1 MNAIIFRRAGV
12 LALAGI
18 ALCALP
24 VLADDAAIQA
34 RVESRLRK
42 AGLDR
47 ELDVRPAVKDGAVT
61 LDGAVT
67 TVAARNAAEKAARK
81 ESKTVFNRLRVVPE
95 LPRSDA
101 EIRKDA
107 EKAIL
112 RYVHYD
118 VFDSVGLGVQDGVV
132 TLAGSVYQ
140 PNHKSDIEA
149 RIARVPGV
157 REIRSDVQVQ
167 SNSLFDEG
175 LRRQIAYQVYGTDR
189 FTNLNHASP
198 PVRII
203 VDRGRVTLT
212 GYVNSEVER
221 VMIGNIARGTLAFAV
236 DNQVKLD
243 RDAHPEDKPK
253 SQEI

>member
-1 MNAIIFRRAGV
+1 MNAMIFRSAGL

-18 ALCALP
+18 ALCAPP
-24 VLADDAAIQA
+24 VLADDAAIQG

-47 ELDVRPAVKDGAVT
+47 EPDVSALVKDGVVT
-61 LDGAVT
+61 LNGAVT
-67 TVAARNAAEKAARK
+67 TVAARNAAEKAAGK
-81 ESKTVFNRLRVVPE
+81 ESKVVVNRLRVVPE
-95 LPRSDA
+95 SERSDA
-101 EIRKDA
+101 EVRKDA

-112 RYVHYD
+112 RYVHYG
-118 VFDSVGLGVQDGVV
+118 VFDSVGLGVQDGIV

-140 PNHKSDIEA
+140 PYRKNDIEA
-149 RIARVPGV
+149 RVAKVPGV
-157 REIRSDVQVQ
+157 REIRSDVKVQ
-167 SNSLFDEG
+167 SSSLFDER

-189 FTNLNHASP
+189 FTNLNRANP

-203 VDRGRVTLT
+203 VDGGRVTLT

-221 VMIGNIARGTLAFAV
+221 FLVGQVARDTLAFAV

-243 RDAHPEDKPK
+243 REAHPEDKPK